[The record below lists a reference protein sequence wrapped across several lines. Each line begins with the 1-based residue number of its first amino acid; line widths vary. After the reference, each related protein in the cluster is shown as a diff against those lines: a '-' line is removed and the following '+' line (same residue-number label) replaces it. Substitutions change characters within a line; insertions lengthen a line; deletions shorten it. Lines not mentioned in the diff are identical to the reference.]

1 MLTTA
6 NPSSFEVSFIV
17 HSFIYRFRKT
27 KTFKFPRRVSFDL
40 SHNKIHV
47 LPTLEEC
54 RDAAKQRSREEWQ
67 RKTLNEDMLSED
79 IIVEIQEDC
88 YASSRDSEEESEPS
102 IIVTKSCLKKPP
114 VVLSTATTIER
125 NIKKSGHKKTQKKR
139 KRSHSK
145 SQQQDG
151 KQPFLI

>member
-1 MLTTA
+1 
-6 NPSSFEVSFIV
+6 
-17 HSFIYRFRKT
+17 
-27 KTFKFPRRVSFDL
+27 L
-40 SHNKIHV
+40 SHNKIHL

-88 YASSRDSEEESEPS
+88 SASSRNSDSEDEKEVAEPV
-102 IIVTKSCLKKPP
+102 IEIKSCLKKPP
-114 VVLSTATTIER
+114 VVVTVTPTTS
-125 NIKKSGHKKTQKKR
+125 NNKKKSSSSSKKNQNKR

-145 SQQQDG
+145 SHVDG
-151 KQPFLI
+151 NTKKKLVLF